1 MTYQDKKR
9 LLGCYLMV
17 KQEYK
22 EQLERHRE
30 LKETLDGLKAQ
41 ILSDMPKSE
50 RVSSDRFGSSLA
62 IIEQLEVRN
71 TSLFQ
76 KYKWVEDIIEGIDD
90 SLHREFIR
98 SKYIDGLSPHELAIK
113 YSYAYE
119 YVFELER
126 KILNKLEIKL

>member
-17 KQEYK
+17 RQEYE
-22 EQLERHRE
+22 EQLERHKE

-41 ILSDMPKSE
+41 ILSDMPKAE
-50 RVSSDRFGSSLA
+50 RVNNDRFGSSLA
-62 IIEQLEVRN
+62 IIEQLEIRN

-76 KYKWVEDIIEGIDD
+76 KYKWVEDVIAGIPDPF
-90 SLHREFIR
+90 HREFIR
-98 SKYIDGLSPHELAIK
+98 SKYIDGLSPHELADK
-113 YSYAYE
+113 YSYAYK